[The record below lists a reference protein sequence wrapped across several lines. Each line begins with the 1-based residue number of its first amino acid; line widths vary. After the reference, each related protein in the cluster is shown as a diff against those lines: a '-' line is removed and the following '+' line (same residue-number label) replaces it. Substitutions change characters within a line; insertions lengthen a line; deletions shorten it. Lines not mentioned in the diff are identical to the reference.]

1 MVFRRAVI
9 LLNVILL
16 LIIGWPAM
24 SMSRYSG
31 KTDSVQ
37 QSDKTSTPETANSK
51 YIVIDHP
58 GEETASETGV
68 SERFDSLVTSFG
80 NILSVVLGICAL
92 ISLVS
97 AVFTLMQGDQSSAK
111 RMFLWLIGFVV
122 GLILVSIFKDNP
134 LSKSGV
140 SSAGGFSSV
149 AGEIKAIIQIL
160 LSVVAMISAAVS
172 AFHMMKG
179 EREGVE
185 KVLRV
190 LVISCVGFIIIG
202 VF

>member
-1 MVFRRAVI
+1 
-9 LLNVILL
+9 
-16 LIIGWPAM
+16 M

-31 KTDSVQ
+31 KTDSKQ
-37 QSDKTSTPETANSK
+37 ESGKTSTPETVNSK

-58 GEETASETGV
+58 GEVTASEIGV